1 MDVGD
6 DVPFDPTRSVSS
18 LVGVQ
23 EGLRTHQQ
31 QAENSQKKK
40 KSAHGA
46 LVEERN
52 ILGPSRNSSQ

>member
-31 QAENSQKKK
+31 QAENSQK
-40 KSAHGA
+40 SAHGA